1 MRKVFKYSLVVLL
14 AAVTLS
20 SCGKYN
26 KVLNKGTGSERYNM
40 ANTLYK
46 EGSFEKAIRLYELIM
61 PEYATKPQAEVITF
75 RLADANYNV
84 EDYTTAV
91 YYYEKFIRSYPKS
104 TEIENAQYRIAE
116 SYFQLSPKYSVT
128 QTDTKRALEA
138 FQNFIDKNPDSDKIA
153 EANKRVDELNLK
165 LEKKAFEI
173 AKQYFKIGN
182 YKSAIVAFDN
192 VILDYLGTS
201 YKEEAMFYKF
211 KSAFELGINS
221 VSHKKEDRIKEALK
235 AYTRYKKAF
244 PSSEYLKEANG
255 LYEKL
260 IKENQPKQEQNS

>member
-1 MRKVFKYSLVVLL
+1 MYKIFKYSLIVVL
-14 AAVTLS
+14 ATVTLS

-26 KVLNKGTGSERYNM
+26 KVLNKGTGLERYNM
-40 ANTLYK
+40 ANSLYK
-46 EGSFEKAIRLYELIM
+46 EGDYDKAIRLYELVM
-61 PEYATKPQAEVITF
+61 PQYASKPQAEVITF
-75 RLADANYNV
+75 RLADSNYNIK
-84 EDYTTAV
+84 DYLTAV

-104 TEIENAQYRIAE
+104 TEIESGQYRIAE

-128 QTDTKRALEA
+128 QTDTQKALEA
-138 FQNFIDKNPDSDKIA
+138 FQNFIDNNPDSKKIA

-211 KSAFELGINS
+211 KSAYELGINS
-221 VSHKKEDRIKEALK
+221 VVHKKEDRIKDALK

-244 PSSEYLKEANG
+244 PASEYLKEADG

-260 IKENQPKQEQNS
+260 IKEKQPKQQQNS